1 MAISGRMTASLC
13 SGDPADVSDPFAG
26 NRDRP
31 LDSLHVTETSTATH
45 LTTVTQLAS
54 VQITTVAGT
63 LTELGIVTKL
73 ETLTELKIV
82 TKLGH

>member
-1 MAISGRMTASLC
+1 MRN
-13 SGDPADVSDPFAG
+13 GDPADVSEPFAG
-26 NRDRP
+26 NRDGP
-31 LDSLHVTETSTATH
+31 FDSLHVTETSTATH

-54 VQITTVAGT
+54 GQITTVAGT

-73 ETLTELKIV
+73 GTLTKLEIV